1 MRRHPGTFA
10 AGAIFATIGVA
21 YLFEAWGVWTV
32 DVARIWPVALI
43 VIGLV
48 IVLGSW
54 RRPPTQSAP
63 EPPAPV
69 ENPAP

>member
-32 DVARIWPVALI
+32 DIGRVWPIALI
-43 VIGLV
+43 TIGLV
-48 IVLGSW
+48 IVLTSW
-54 RRPPTQSAP
+54 REPSAHSAP
-63 EPPAPV
+63 EPPTPG